1 MTDRRN
7 ASPRNSGGQRARPP
21 TQKPKPRNRSA
32 EVPTRRSYGQYC
44 GLAHALDVVGERWTL
59 LILRDLLLGPRRYG
73 TLLSGL
79 QGASGGAGI
88 TTNLLAKRL
97 RELEASGL
105 IARCELASGAAAYG
119 LSPLGEAIEP
129 AIQELAR
136 WGGAHFMHGQPADER
151 LSLGWMLL
159 NLKRKARPTQSS
171 VSIAISDLDGDCY
184 TLSLNELGLDVKAGV
199 AVPCAAT
206 LTGDPL
212 SIHRALFRGESVSRL
227 KRAGLLH
234 ITGDIGAVR
243 QLTEALTPSED
254 RC

>member
-7 ASPRNSGGQRARPP
+7 ASPRKSGGQRARPP
-21 TQKPKPRNRSA
+21 TQEPNARSRSA
-32 EVPTRRSYGQYC
+32 EVPTRRRYGQYC

-73 TLLSGL
+73 ALLSGL

-97 RELEASGL
+97 RELETSGL
-105 IARCELASGAAAYG
+105 IERCELASRAAGYR

-136 WGGAHFMHGQPADER
+136 WGGEHFMHGQPADER

-171 VSIAISDLDGDCY
+171 VWIEICDLDGDRY
-184 TLSLNELGLDVKAGV
+184 TLRLSELGLDVEAGV

-212 SIHRALFRGESVSRL
+212 SIHRALFRGESVTRL
-227 KRAGLLH
+227 KRAGLLQV
-234 ITGDIGAVR
+234 TGDFDAVR
-243 QLTEALTPSED
+243 QLTDALTPSKD
-254 RC
+254 RS